1 VTGYGDGSSGSS
13 LGGFGHADGIEPG
26 ALDEK
31 ADNDNDNIG
40 NEQDVDS
47 DEADVPTL
55 SDPEGLVDAHDDAH
69 DDAED
74 EPER

>member
-31 ADNDNDNIG
+31 ADND
-40 NEQDVDS
+40 DS
-47 DEADVPTL
+47 DEADVPAL
-55 SDPEGLVDAHDDAH
+55 SDPEGLVDAHDDA
-69 DDAED
+69 ED
-74 EPER
+74 ESKR